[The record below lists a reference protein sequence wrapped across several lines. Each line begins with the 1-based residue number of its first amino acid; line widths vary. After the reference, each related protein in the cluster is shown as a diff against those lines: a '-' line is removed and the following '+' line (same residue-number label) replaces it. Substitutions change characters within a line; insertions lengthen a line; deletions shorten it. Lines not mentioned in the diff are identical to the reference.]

1 MTKNFRRF
9 LVPLIII
16 GVVIVIAGIVLIGG
30 QFFGTGKATI
40 SSLEAMQVQPP
51 EDYNR
56 QLMDIIRKNPDPYI
70 RERAVFTLTDIA
82 IKKNASEKIVPELR
96 EIALNGQD
104 ANLQSAAYANLALID
119 TVVPKI
125 PQATLDVLVQGT
137 IRPGQTITV
146 VAVITSQRQPAK
158 ALVGTLL
165 IPKGLDLTSPPI
177 TAVKFVPGSPVSV
190 PFTFTIRDP
199 GSYKIPVHLLVSYNR
214 VESEH
219 ITRYLYLKADSTG
232 GSSAI
237 E

>member
-40 SSLEAMQVQPP
+40 SSLEAMQMEPP
-51 EDYNR
+51 GDYDR
-56 QLMDIIRKNPDPYI
+56 QLMEIIRKNPDPYI

-82 IKKNASEKIVPELR
+82 LRKNASEKIVPELR

-119 TVVPKI
+119 NVVPKT
-125 PQATLDVLVQGT
+125 PGATLDLSVQGA

-146 VAVITSQRQPAK
+146 IAVVTSQRQPAK
-158 ALVGTLL
+158 ALVGTSL

-177 TAVKFVPGSPVSV
+177 TAVKLVPGSPASV

-232 GSSAI
+232 GNSFI
-237 E
+237 V

>member
-119 TVVPKI
+119 TVLPKI
-125 PQATLDVLVQGT
+125 PQATLNISVQGT

-158 ALVGTLL
+158 ALVGTSL

-177 TAVKFVPGSPVSV
+177 TAVKLVPGSPASV

-199 GSYKIPVHLLVSYNR
+199 GDYKIPVHLLVSYNR
-214 VESEH
+214 VESEQ
-219 ITRYLYLKADSTG
+219 ITRYLYLKADSAG
-232 GSSAI
+232 GSSFI